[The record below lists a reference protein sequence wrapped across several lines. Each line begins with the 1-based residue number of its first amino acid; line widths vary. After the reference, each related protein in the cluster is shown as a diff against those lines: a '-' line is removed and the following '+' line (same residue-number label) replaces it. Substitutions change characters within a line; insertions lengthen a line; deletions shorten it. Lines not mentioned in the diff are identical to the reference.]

1 MKQSQKCKMAFKGR
15 WLHNPEEIKYEKLK
29 SQYERKNW
37 IKEEKKRK
45 LEIAEAKL
53 EKLKYE
59 TQL

>member
-1 MKQSQKCKMAFKGR
+1 MAFKGR
-15 WLHNPEEIKYEKLK
+15 WMHNPEEIKYEKLK

-59 TQL
+59 TQI